1 MSEPVQRRTLFGRA
15 VVPCQ
20 ARASRFHSSVAG
32 MLSLCGA
39 VSLLLL
45 SATAPVQAATDGQTR
60 YSIESAKA
68 ASNLLL
74 DITEAGDR
82 LVVAGDR
89 GHILYSDDGG
99 NSWTQ
104 AKVPTRQLLTAI
116 DFVDDKHGW
125 AVGHDALVLSTSDG
139 GQSWQVQYEDRERE
153 APLLDVWFEDTQ
165 HGIAVGAYGALIETI
180 DGGQSWDDISD
191 RLENEDGFHLNAI
204 AHIEGSGLFVVG
216 EMGGMFRSADMVETW
231 EKVESPYQG
240 SFFGVVGGSEP
251 GVVIAFGLRGHL
263 FRSADFGDSWEG
275 IELRNGN
282 GHALESGLADGNLL
296 RDGRIAVVGH
306 GGAVLTSDDQGR
318 SFKLVNRPDRRSL
331 SGVTSD
337 SQGNLIL
344 VGQGGVRIA
353 SPSGADLA
361 PKQ

>member
-1 MSEPVQRRTLFGRA
+1 
-15 VVPCQ
+15 
-20 ARASRFHSSVAG
+20 

-216 EMGGMFRSADMVETW
+216 EMGGMFRSAD
-231 EKVESPYQG
+231 
-240 SFFGVVGGSEP
+240 
-251 GVVIAFGLRGHL
+251 
-263 FRSADFGDSWEG
+263 FGDSWEG

-282 GHALESGLADGNLL
+282 GHALESGLADGSLL

>member
-1 MSEPVQRRTLFGRA
+1 
-15 VVPCQ
+15 
-20 ARASRFHSSVAG
+20 
-32 MLSLCGA
+32 MLSLCSA
-39 VSLLLL
+39 FSLLLL
-45 SATAPVQAATDGQTR
+45 AASAPAQAATDGQAR

-68 ASNLLL
+68 VSNLLL
-74 DITEAGDR
+74 DITQAGER
-82 LVVAGDR
+82 LVAAGDR

-99 NSWTQ
+99 ASWMQ

-125 AVGHDALVLSTSDG
+125 AVGHDALILATADG
-139 GQSWQVQYEDRERE
+139 GESWTAQYEDRERE

-165 HGIAVGAYGALIETI
+165 HGIAVGAYGALLETI
-180 DGGQSWDDISD
+180 DGGQSWEDISE
-191 RLENEDGFHLNAI
+191 RLDNEDGYHLNAI
-204 AHIEGSGLFVVG
+204 THIQGSGLFVVG
-216 EMGGMFRSADMVETW
+216 ELGGMFRSADMGETW
-231 EKVESPYQG
+231 ERVESPYQG

-251 GVVIAFGLRGHL
+251 GVVVAFGLRGHL
-263 FRSADFGDSWEG
+263 FRSIDFGDSWEG
-275 IELRNGN
+275 IELVNGN
-282 GHALESGLADGNLL
+282 GNVLESGLADGNLL
-296 RDGRIAVVGH
+296 RDGRIVVVGH
-306 GGAVLTSDDQGR
+306 GGAVLISDDQGR
-318 SFKLVNRPDRRSL
+318 SFKLFNRPDRRSL

>member
-1 MSEPVQRRTLFGRA
+1 MSEPVLRRTLSGRA
-15 VVPCQ
+15 KVANQ

-32 MLSLCGA
+32 MLSLCGTF
-39 VSLLLL
+39 SLLLL
-45 SATAPVQAATDGQTR
+45 AASMPAQAATDGQTR

-74 DITEAGDR
+74 DITQAGDR
-82 LVVAGDR
+82 IVAAGDR
-89 GHILYSDDGG
+89 GHILFSDDEG

-116 DFVDDKHGW
+116 DFIDDKHGW
-125 AVGHDALVLSTSDG
+125 AVGHDALVLATADG
-139 GQSWQVQYEDRERE
+139 GESWAVQYEERERE

-180 DGGQSWDDISD
+180 DGGQSWDDISE
-191 RLENEDGFHLNAI
+191 RLDNEDGFHLNAI
-204 AHIEGSGLFVVG
+204 THIEGSGLFVVG
-216 EMGGMFRSADMVETW
+216 EMGGMFRSADMGETW
-231 EKVESPYQG
+231 ERVDSPYKG

-263 FRSADFGDSWEG
+263 FRSTDFGDSWQA
-275 IELRNGN
+275 IELSNGN
-282 GHALESGLADGNLL
+282 GQALESGLADGSLL